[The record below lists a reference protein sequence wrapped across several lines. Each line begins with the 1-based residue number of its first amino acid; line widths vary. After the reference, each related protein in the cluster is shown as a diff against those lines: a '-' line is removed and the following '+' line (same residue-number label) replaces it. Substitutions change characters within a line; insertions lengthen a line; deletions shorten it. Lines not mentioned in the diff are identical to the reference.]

1 MRNLQMSLNKD
12 AVFKRARGR
21 RYKVVLSKKREAAE
35 NAKGV
40 EIYKRGLKLKDEL
53 IHLMK

>member
-1 MRNLQMSLNKD
+1 MQMSLNKD

-21 RYKVVLSKKREAAE
+21 RYKVVRSKKREAAE

>member
-1 MRNLQMSLNKD
+1 MSLNKD

-21 RYKVVLSKKREAAE
+21 RYEVVRSKKREAAE